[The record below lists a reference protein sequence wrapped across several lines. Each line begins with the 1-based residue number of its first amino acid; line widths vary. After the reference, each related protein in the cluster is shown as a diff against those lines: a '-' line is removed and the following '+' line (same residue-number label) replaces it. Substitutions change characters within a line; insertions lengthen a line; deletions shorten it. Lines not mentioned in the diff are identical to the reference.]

1 MHTVGRGVQWSLT
14 LLTWL
19 GGPLAREPVEV
30 KLLTLS
36 VGEGDRPERN
46 AHMIC
51 MDVSWSKLVEGK
63 RQMGQ
68 SKTRHS
74 KHADPKRRTRHKKTR
89 RHLCLRVSSICV
101 DT

>member
-46 AHMIC
+46 AQMIC
-51 MDVSWSKLVEGK
+51 MDVS
-63 RQMGQ
+63 
-68 SKTRHS
+68 
-74 KHADPKRRTRHKKTR
+74 
-89 RHLCLRVSSICV
+89 
-101 DT
+101 